1 MRYERLA
8 RIDPD
13 VGESGEFQMTLASEG
28 EASDGDILSMKG
40 GKIPDK
46 MPLLSSHFNE
56 PTHQLGSITGAR
68 KHLGTS
74 PPTLS
79 ALGQI
84 EMGGD
89 GPSADIRR
97 DLAFMIAQGHVNG
110 VSIRWDA
117 VPGKSVRRI
126 NLPSDH
132 KHFVDAETATGPERF
147 GVFFEEWRAME
158 GSVVALG
165 ADPAALI
172 ARAADTKTPEHV
184 AQFWRAMT
192 QPAEPSV
199 DMFEFQRRGEELRLL
214 GHDDADL
221 INALIGGFASVGQ
234 TTELAKLE
242 PYKFEGRTLM
252 LPASLVELL
261 DARDVDVLIEDTG
274 EEEPAEQRAVEVV
287 PDADFSIE
295 GITQPLDVS
304 ALGKHMAK
312 QLDAYEVRILNQVQG
327 FIDTR
332 TGKVST

>member
-13 VGESGEFQMTLASEG
+13 VGASGEFQMTLASEG
-28 EASDGDILSMKG
+28 EASDGDILSIKG
-40 GKIPDK
+40 GKIPEQ

-68 KHLGTS
+68 KHLQSS

-84 EMGGD
+84 EMGGE

-110 VSIRWDA
+110 VSIRWDT
-117 VPGKSVRRI
+117 VPGKFTRRV

-132 KHFVDAETATGPERF
+132 PHFVDENESGPARF

-165 ADPAALI
+165 ADPKAVI
-172 ARAADTKTPEHV
+172 ARAADTTTPEHV
-184 AQFWRAMT
+184 AQFWRSMIE
-192 QPAEPSV
+192 PAEPSA
-199 DMFEFQRRGEELRLL
+199 DMFEFQRRAEELRLI
-214 GHDDADL
+214 GHDNADL
-221 INALIGGFASVGQ
+221 INALVGGFASVGQ

-252 LPASLVELL
+252 LPASLVEQL
-261 DARDVDVLIEDTG
+261 DARDVDVLVEDTG
-274 EEEPAEQRAVEVV
+274 EEEPAEQRVVEVV

-312 QLDAYEVRILNQVQG
+312 QLDAYEVRILNQVRG
-327 FIDTR
+327 FIDDR
-332 TGKVST
+332 TGKVRR

>member
-13 VGESGEFQMTLASEG
+13 VGASGEFQMTLASEG
-28 EASDGDILSMKG
+28 EASDGDILSIKG
-40 GKIPDK
+40 GKIPEQ

-68 KHLGTS
+68 KHLNTS

-110 VSIRWDA
+110 VSIRWDV
-117 VPGKSVRRI
+117 VPGKFTRRV

-132 KHFVDAETATGPERF
+132 KHFVDDTETGPARF
-147 GVFFEEWRAME
+147 GVFFEEWRGLE
-158 GSVVALG
+158 GSVVSLG
-165 ADPAALI
+165 ADPKALI
-172 ARAADTKTPEHV
+172 GRADDTTTPEHV
-184 AQFWRAMT
+184 AQFWRAM
-192 QPAEPSV
+192 AEHTVS
-199 DMFEFQRRGEELRLL
+199 EARGLSALGVSAEELRER
-214 GHDDADL
+214 GYSNVDL
-221 INALIGGFASVGQ
+221 INAVVRGFEENGA
-234 TTELAKLE
+234 LLE
-242 PYKFEGRTLM
+242 AYTHDGRTLM
-252 LPASLVELL
+252 LPASLVEQL

-274 EEEPAEQRAVEVV
+274 EEEPAEQQVVEVA
-287 PDADFSIE
+287 PDADFSVE

-304 ALGKHMAK
+304 ALGAYLAK
-312 QLDAYEVRILNQVQG
+312 RLDGYELRILNQVQG
-327 FIDTR
+327 FIDAR
-332 TGKVST
+332 TGRVTR